1 MVQVKLAKAI
11 EKPGVQFRIGE
22 RSVTITQQPSP
33 VDDADYET
41 IRTQFPGWIQ
51 RVSVKTPPEAQ
62 EG

>member
-11 EKPGVQFRIGE
+11 EKPGVLFRIGE

-51 RVSVKTPPEAQ
+51 RVSAKAPSEAQ

>member
-11 EKPGVQFRIGE
+11 EQPGVQFRIGE
-22 RSVTITQQPSP
+22 RLVTITQQPSS
-33 VDDADYET
+33 VEDVDYEA

-51 RVSVKTPPEAQ
+51 RVSSKPTPEAQ